1 MNEPSPRPEGAG
13 TQAVRLATVLKGSFV
28 ALPLLCVPLQ
38 AMIDLSSVNV
48 ACACIV
54 AASSLMVVLY
64 LSLSRALE
72 THPLSTFVLF
82 GFCCTTQLGALVVQT
97 LSWTS
102 VSASLYDP
110 IYTFGALAFY
120 QSIAVG
126 THVLYRYFTP
136 RYVSGNSPLRTVLA
150 RCDMYRIPSVRTLWI
165 FGGLGLGSFYSSN
178 GHAIYNKLSDAA
190 NFLVWAPFLIPYYWL
205 VKGDSYCNVSRAMRF
220 LALYAILIALMGIAI
235 NARATMFAGVATVT
249 LLFLL
254 HGFRT
259 PSPLKPATVVK
270 VLILAA
276 VFALLMEPLS
286 DFVTAMALA
295 RDSRGKISPVEMVGN
310 TFYFLGRPDLIRGF
324 NEKEKADELT
334 GYDES
339 YIANGLLAR
348 LVETKF
354 HDNALHFARRIAIEE
369 DRDRLWNVTTDSLWA
384 ALPTPVLKLLHVSIN
399 KDDLQFSVGDYL
411 VYLSRGQQVGGY
423 RTGSVFAQGLVLFG
437 PVFPLVYSLA
447 CLLVFHVLELMTAK
461 FASGP
466 ALVSAPAMMNTWP
479 YFLHGITADSVE
491 VFFSF
496 VLRGLVQMLLIYFA
510 AICVARALSGNKNV
524 FA

>member
-1 MNEPSPRPEGAG
+1 MNEPR
-13 TQAVRLATVLKGSFV
+13 QAVRLATVLKGSFV

-38 AMIDLSSVNV
+38 AMIDLSAVNV
-48 ACACIV
+48 ASACIV

-72 THPLSTFVLF
+72 SHPLSTFVLF

-110 IYTFGALAFY
+110 IYTFGTLAFY

-136 RYVSGNSPLRTVLA
+136 RYVSGSSPLRTVLA

-165 FGGLGLGSFYSSN
+165 IGWLGFGSYYFSGGP
-178 GHAIYNKLSDAA
+178 AIYNKLAGAA

-205 VKGDSYCNVSRAMRF
+205 IKGDSYCNASRAVRF
-220 LALYAILIALMGIAI
+220 LALYAILIALVGIAM
-235 NARATMFAGVATVT
+235 NVRNTMFAGVATVI

-259 PSPLKPATVVK
+259 ASSLKPAAVVK

-286 DFVTAMALA
+286 NFVTAMALA
-295 RDSRGKISPVEMVGN
+295 RNSRGKISAVEMVGN
-310 TFYFLGRPDLIRGF
+310 TFYFLGRPDLVRRY
-324 NEKEKADELT
+324 KEQAKADELT

-339 YIANGLLAR
+339 YISNDLFAR

-354 HDNALHFARRIAIEE
+354 HDNALHFGRSIVIED
-369 DRDRLWNVTTDSLWA
+369 DRDRLWNITTDSLWA
-384 ALPTPVLKLLHVSIN
+384 AFPTPVLKLLHVSIN
-399 KDDLQFSVGDYL
+399 KDDMYFSVGDYL
-411 VYLSRGQQVGGY
+411 VYLSRGQPVGSY

-437 PVFPLVYSLA
+437 PVFPLVYALA

-466 ALVSAPAMMNTWP
+466 ALVSAGAMMNMWP

-491 VFFSF
+491 TFFTF
-496 VLRGLVQMLLIYFA
+496 VLRGLLQMVLIYFA